1 MGIYWSEVSF
11 EVEVIGLGSGIVE
24 YLTEHPRSGHQQVSV
39 VSLIYSDL

>member
-1 MGIYWSEVSF
+1 MDIYWSEVLF

-24 YLTEHPRSGHQQVSV
+24 YITEHPRFGPQQVSV